1 MIFDGGVENEKFNIC
16 KMELKIR
23 NISKNNPSVSFADS
37 SLYTR
42 EPVKPAC
49 QKSRFYMLHPYI
61 LPVKGFPLRGRL
73 EKAFFG
79 RISQRRRAGS
89 RRRWRSR

>member
-42 EPVKPAC
+42 EPVKPSC
-49 QKSRFYMLHPYI
+49 PKSRFYMLHPYI
-61 LPVKGFPLRGRL
+61 LPVKGLPLRGRL
-73 EKAFFG
+73 G
-79 RISQRRRAGS
+79 
-89 RRRWRSR
+89 